1 MKISARNVLKCKV
14 ESLTPGAVNE
24 EVVLKLSNG
33 AKITSIITKS
43 SVSNLNLK
51 LGDEVFAIIKSSSIM
66 FGLGEIKIS
75 ARNVLKGKIVSIKK
89 GEVNAEVCL
98 DLGDGEIITGIIT
111 LNSVKKLDLKV
122 GDEASAIVKSSEV
135 MVGVE

>member
-1 MKISARNVLKCKV
+1 MKISARNLLKCKV

-33 AKITSIITKS
+33 SKITSIITKN
-43 SVSNLNLK
+43 SVSNLK

-66 FGLGEIKIS
+66 FGLGELKIS

-122 GDEASAIVKSSEV
+122 GNEASAVIKSSEV

>member
-1 MKISARNVLKCKV
+1 MKISARNILKCKV

-24 EVVLKLSNG
+24 EVVLKLLNG
-33 AKITSIITKS
+33 AKITSIITKNS
-43 SVSNLNLK
+43 ALNLNLK
-51 LGDEVFAIIKSSSIM
+51 PNDEVFAIIKSSSIM

-111 LNSVKKLDLKV
+111 LSSVKKLDLKA
-122 GDEASAIVKSSEV
+122 GDEASAIIKSSEV